1 MKQSEILHEFLVL
14 NTWIPGIRSKT
25 LNDRYLDHRSLI
37 REYGNKVILY
47 FMDSGQTLVIPRDYI
62 QIMRSLDVGSG
73 ERLHYNEISGSNR
86 LDLFISGLAKAVK
99 LLDTT
104 SGLSEDL
111 RDILLGLARLGTLEF
126 RDFLKDHN
134 ISLKPWSY
142 EEPGKTLEL

>member
-14 NTWIPGIRSKT
+14 NTWTPGIKSKSIK
-25 LNDRYLDHRSLI
+25 DRYLDNRCLL
-37 REYGNKVILY
+37 REYNNKITMY
-47 FMDSGQTLVIPRDYI
+47 FLDSGQTLIIPRDYI

-73 ERLHYNEISGSNR
+73 ERLHYNEVSDPDR

-104 SGLSEDL
+104 TGLSEDL
-111 RDILLGLARLGTLEF
+111 KDIFLGLARLGTHEF
-126 RDFLKDHN
+126 RDFLRNHEV
-134 ISLKPWSY
+134 SLKPWSY

>member
-14 NTWIPGIRSKT
+14 NTWVPGIRSKSIK
-25 LNDRYLDHRSLI
+25 DRYIDFRCLI
-37 REYGNKVILY
+37 REYGSKITIY

-62 QIMRSLDVGSG
+62 QLIRSLDVGSG
-73 ERLHYNEISGSNR
+73 ERLHYNEVTNPSR
-86 LDLFISGLAKAVK
+86 LDLFISGLSKAVK

-104 SGLSEDL
+104 TGPSEDL
-111 RDILLGLARLGTLEF
+111 REIFLGLARLGTQEF
-126 RDFLKDHN
+126 REFLENHD

>member
-86 LDLFISGLAKAVK
+86 LDLFISGLAKVVK

-104 SGLSEDL
+104 SGPSEDL

-126 RDFLKDHN
+126 RNFLEDHN

>member
-14 NTWIPGIRSKT
+14 NTWAPGIKSKSIK
-25 LNDRYLDHRSLI
+25 DRYLDNRCLL
-37 REYGNKVILY
+37 REYNNKITMY
-47 FMDSGQTLVIPRDYI
+47 FLDSGQTLIIPRDYI

-73 ERLHYNEISGSNR
+73 ERLHYNEISDPDR
-86 LDLFISGLAKAVK
+86 LDLFISGLAKVVK

-104 SGLSEDL
+104 TGLSDDI
-111 RDILLGLARLGTLEF
+111 RDIFLGLARLGTKEF
-126 RDFLKDHN
+126 REFLVKHD